1 MIIKIFV
8 SAFIV
13 KYTKTLSVIPW
24 SKRLTLRH
32 GNIPVVFHTYLFTF
46 NYCVALYFLSCE
58 NSRACLLFL
67 NQIDIAFIFFL
78 SDVDQCISEI
88 CKIIQNLF
96 FQVKKVKNVRVE
108 KILIQQCPASP
119 TNFIFPC
126 ISYIIRPLII
136 IRSSSHARIGI
147 FFFFFFFF
155 CK

>member
-46 NYCVALYFLSCE
+46 NYCVALYFLACE

-67 NQIDIAFIFFL
+67 NQIDIASIFFYL
-78 SDVDQCISEI
+78 MLTNVYLRSVKSYRIYFSKLKRLKMYGLKKYWYSNAQQVLQI
-88 CKIIQNLF
+88 LF
-96 FQVKKVKNVRVE
+96 SRVY
-108 KILIQQCPASP
+108 LTS
-119 TNFIFPC
+119 
-126 ISYIIRPLII
+126 
-136 IRSSSHARIGI
+136 
-147 FFFFFFFF
+147 
-155 CK
+155 

>member
-67 NQIDIAFIFFL
+67 NQIDIAFIFFYL
-78 SDVDQCISEI
+78 MLTNVYLRSVKSYRIYFSKLKRLKMYGLKNTDTAMPSKSYKFYFPVYILHHKATHNHSF
-88 CKIIQNLF
+88 IITRPH
-96 FQVKKVKNVRVE
+96 RV
-108 KILIQQCPASP
+108 
-119 TNFIFPC
+119 
-126 ISYIIRPLII
+126 
-136 IRSSSHARIGI
+136 
-147 FFFFFFFF
+147 FFFFFFFL
-155 CK
+155 